1 VGEET
6 RTRPAATETRE
17 NTLRH
22 VDCWSAR
29 MQPFV
34 AFGLAALGVAS
45 LLFARLSAARFARD
59 WNEHRAAT
67 VEARRLGPFRDASS
81 LARPSVP
88 SLGGPSYLLAAAVA
102 LTLLILVADR
112 RDTDVDRSD
121 GLEASSGERL
131 LVGAASLRDLGHV
144 VRMSGSI
151 TGLGFVREGD
161 TLRIFVEG
169 VHARDPIA
177 MLGRVMADIDRARV
191 DDGPGRTELVIHLVS
206 GRDPRW
212 SAEAI
217 NDCVVLRFARR
228 R

>member
-1 VGEET
+1 
-6 RTRPAATETRE
+6 
-17 NTLRH
+17 
-22 VDCWSAR
+22 
-29 MQPFV
+29 
-34 AFGLAALGVAS
+34 
-45 LLFARLSAARFARD
+45 
-59 WNEHRAAT
+59 
-67 VEARRLGPFRDASS
+67 
-81 LARPSVP
+81 
-88 SLGGPSYLLAAAVA
+88 
-102 LTLLILVADR
+102 
-112 RDTDVDRSD
+112 
-121 GLEASSGERL
+121 
-131 LVGAASLRDLGHV
+131 
-144 VRMSGSI
+144 MSGSI

>member
-1 VGEET
+1 
-6 RTRPAATETRE
+6 
-17 NTLRH
+17 
-22 VDCWSAR
+22 
-29 MQPFV
+29 MQTFV
-34 AFGLAALGVAS
+34 ALGLAALGVAS
-45 LLFARLSAARFARD
+45 LLFALLSAARFVRD

-67 VEARRLGPFRDASS
+67 ADARRLGPFRDASS
-81 LARPSVP
+81 SARPSVP

-102 LTLLILVADR
+102 LTLFILVADR
-112 RDTDVDRSD
+112 RDTDADRSD
-121 GLEASSGERL
+121 GRDPSAGERL
-131 LVGAASLRDLGHV
+131 LVGDASLRDLGHV
-144 VRMSGSI
+144 VRMSGAV

-161 TLRIFVEG
+161 ILRIFVEG

-177 MLGRVMADIDRARV
+177 MLGRVIADIDRARV
-191 DDGPGRTELVIHLVS
+191 DDGAGRTELVIHLVP